1 VERRVILAF
10 ILMLIVL
17 ILPSILFPPKADRR
31 PGGRAAGDT
40 TPRSDTGT
48 AVPAAPARPEAVT
61 PETALP
67 QSGCPAVRPSRVA
80 AAETVWVGSP
90 RVRFGFSTAGAQLLS
105 AELLDY
111 KSFAPGD
118 SGRPVLLVPAG
129 RPLLAHC
136 LVVGA
141 DTVSLAD
148 WRFTPSV
155 TALRVERDSTP
166 LTFTA
171 ERGGGGARVTLAYLF
186 SPDEYDFQVR
196 GRVTGLGPAGAVL
209 LVGLGDGLRSVEAD
223 TMDDFRH
230 FAVVTKAAKTQSTAF
245 QSLKPGQ
252 AKLLDGPFEWA
263 GLKSKYFLAAA
274 LALEENQ
281 PRFGGGIAAGGPVT
295 VTTSSLFSGRAAV
308 ATRTTLALTLPVP
321 PSGEF
326 RYELYAG
333 PLEYRRLARLGHDLD
348 DANPYGGIFRP
359 IIQPVSI
366 LVVNILI
373 WMHDRL
379 SLAYGWV
386 LVIFGILVRALLWPL
401 NQKAMESSIRM
412 QAVAPLLKE
421 TQERYKN
428 DPERLQRETMRLYKE
443 HNVNPLG
450 GCLPMLIPMPVLFAL
465 FFVFANTI
473 EFRGAPFLWLPDL
486 SRADPYFIIPVVMG
500 LSMFVLS
507 KVGQIGVPP
516 NPQTKTMLYF
526 MPVFMTLL
534 LLRFASGLN
543 LYYAVS
549 NIFSI
554 PQQYL
559 IARRRLREQGRRT

>member
-17 ILPSILFPPKADRR
+17 VLPGILFPPKKAVKRTGGQAVGDT
-31 PGGRAAGDT
+31 GRAADT
-40 TPRSDTGT
+40 ARTPAPPAESVAGPFLSVCPPVRP
-48 AVPAAPARPEAVT
+48 PAA
-61 PETALP
+61 
-67 QSGCPAVRPSRVA
+67 VA
-80 AAETVWVGSP
+80 TLAETIWVSA
-90 RVRFGFSTAGAQLLS
+90 RHARFGFSPAGAQLVS

-118 SGRPVLLVPAG
+118 SERPVQLVPAG
-129 RPLLAHC
+129 RSMLAHC

-141 DTVSLAD
+141 DTISLAD
-148 WRFTPSV
+148 WHFTPSV
-155 TALRVERDSTP
+155 PALRVQRDSMP

-171 ERGGGGARVTLAYLF
+171 ERGDARVALTYIFFADDYR
-186 SPDEYDFQVR
+186 FQVR
-196 GRVTGLGPAGAVL
+196 GHVTGLGSAGAVL
-209 LVGLGDGLRSVEAD
+209 LVGMGDGLRSVEAD
-223 TMDDFRH
+223 TMDDFHH
-230 FAVVTKAAKTQSTAF
+230 FAVVTKAAKTQSLAF
-245 QSLKPGQ
+245 QSLKPG
-252 AKLLDGPFEWA
+252 AVKVLDGPFEWA
-263 GLKSKYFLAAA
+263 GVKSKYFMAAA
-274 LALEENQ
+274 LAFEENQ
-281 PRFGGGIAAGGPVT
+281 PRFGGGIPVGGPVT
-295 VTTSSLFSGRAAV
+295 VTTSSFFSGTSGV
-308 ATRTTLALTLPVP
+308 PTRTALALTLPVP
-321 PSGEF
+321 PGGDF
-326 RYELYAG
+326 RYELYTG
-333 PLEYRRLARLGHDLD
+333 PLEYRQLAHLGHDLD
-348 DANPYGGIFRP
+348 DANPYGGVLRP
-359 IIQPVSI
+359 LIQPVSV

-412 QAVAPLLKE
+412 QAVAPLIKE
-421 TQERYKN
+421 TQERHKN
-428 DPERLQRETMRLYKE
+428 DPERLQREMLRLYKD
-443 HNVNPLG
+443 HNVNPVG
-450 GCLPMLIPMPVLFAL
+450 GCLPMLLPMPVLFAL

-473 EFRGAPFLWLPDL
+473 EFRGVAFLWLPDL
-486 SRADPYFIIPVVMG
+486 SRADPYYIIPIIMG

-516 NPQTKTMLYF
+516 NPQAKTMLYF

-559 IARRRLREQGRRT
+559 IARRRLREQGKRT

>member
-17 ILPSILFPPKADRR
+17 VLPGILFPPKKTADRR
-31 PGGRAAGDT
+31 TGGQAVGDT
-40 TPRSDTGT
+40 ARASN
-48 AVPAAPARPEAVT
+48 AEAPAAPTVPELAAAPSVCPPVRSSAQVSAAT
-61 PETALP
+61 P
-67 QSGCPAVRPSRVA
+67 
-80 AAETVWVGSP
+80 AETVWVSSP
-90 RVRFGFSTAGAQLLS
+90 RARFGFSPIGARLVH

-118 SGRPVLLVPAG
+118 SGAPVQLVPVG
-129 RPLLAHC
+129 RPPLAHC
-136 LVVGA
+136 LLVGA
-141 DTVSLAD
+141 DTISLAD

-155 TALRVERDSTP
+155 TALSVRRDSMP

-171 ERGGGGARVTLAYLF
+171 ERGGARVTLAYVF
-186 SPDEYDFQVR
+186 FPDEYRFQVR
-196 GRVTGLGPAGAVL
+196 GQVIGLGPAGAVL
-209 LVGLGDGLRSVEAD
+209 LVGMGDGLRSVEAD

-230 FAVVTKAAKTQSTAF
+230 FAVVTKAAKTQSIAF
-245 QSLKPGQ
+245 QSLKPGTV
-252 AKLLDGPFEWA
+252 KLLDGPFEWA
-263 GLKSKYFLAAA
+263 GFKSKYFLAAA

-281 PRFGGGIAAGGPVT
+281 PRFGGGIAVGGPVT
-295 VTTSSLFSGRAAV
+295 VTTSSFFSGRAAV

-321 PSGEF
+321 PSGDF
-326 RYELYAG
+326 RYDVYTG

-348 DANPYGGIFRP
+348 DANPYGGVLRP
-359 IIQPVSI
+359 MIQPVSI

-412 QAVAPLLKE
+412 QAVAPLIKE

-428 DPERLQRETMRLYKE
+428 DPERLQREMMRLYKE
-443 HNVNPLG
+443 HHVNPLG

-473 EFRGAPFLWLPDL
+473 EFRGVAFLWLPDL
-486 SRADPYFIIPVVMG
+486 SRADPYYIIPVVMG

-559 IARRRLREQGRRT
+559 IARRRLREQGKRT